1 MKMPV
6 ALLSLVAAVAAAPA
20 LAGDVI
26 RLSEPVERGP
36 GYEVFGAPVGEAGEL
51 SDPVR
56 LGEIIA
62 ASDQY
67 AGKEVQT
74 TAKVAKVCQ
83 KKGCFLVAHDGA
95 ATARVTFVDYS
106 FFVPTDSAGKDVTLV
121 GTFNRK
127 VLSEAQ
133 AQHFAEDAGQD
144 PTKVVGPRE
153 EYSIVATSVVIPT
166 S

>member
-1 MKMPV
+1 MKTV
-6 ALLSLVAAVAAAPA
+6 AALLSVLAVAGATPVFAA
-20 LAGDVI
+20 DVI
-26 RLSEPVERGP
+26 RLSEPVETGD
-36 GYEVFGAPVGEAGEL
+36 GYEVFGAPVGEAGE
-51 SDPVR
+51 PQR
-56 LGEIIA
+56 LAEIIA
-62 ASDQY
+62 ASDEH
-67 AGKEVQT
+67 AGKQVHA
-74 TAKVAKVCQ
+74 TATVSQVCQ
-83 KKGCFLVAHDGA
+83 RKGCFFVAQDGDA
-95 ATARVTFVDYS
+95 VARVTFVDYS